1 MSLPLMKKPAI
12 RQSLAVSIATLMMTA
27 THAASAE
34 QEEIAQ
40 LRAEVEALKAL
51 IQKNFPQVQQ
61 ASVVAKSAPL
71 TTTSPAVEKTPV
83 VSAVTATNSEKS
95 SPLQFKTA
103 GGSEVKLYGFIRGDA
118 SYQVDGGNA
127 IFNRINAVSLDNTAD
142 QNKTQD
148 RFYSTVTTTRFGLDF
163 KTPIE
168 GQELGAKVEV
178 DFRGSNDSLR
188 IRHAYLTLNHWLFG
202 QTTSSFLATDLQP
215 EMLDFNSP
223 LGIGTFRTPMLRY
236 SNKLSTDT
244 SYFLGLEKGRDDNR
258 FPALTAKLKQN
269 FAAGKGT
276 SSLRLL
282 AQELRSRDAF
292 EDVKDA
298 DGVVVGKKQVSQDSS
313 EFSWGLAVGAKYQL
327 TPKLQ
332 IMGDYSHVKGDDKFL
347 LYTNTAY
354 NVGPETTDLNLNEF
368 DALTVG
374 TTYQF
379 NPKVRGTLGY
389 GLMLANDSNDF
400 ADYLAVTDTVQN
412 KTLQQGWLN
421 VMYNPVTPVT
431 LGVEYI
437 YGERET
443 FSGVKGKDNR
453 VGAMARYN
461 F

>member
-12 RQSLAVSIATLMMTA
+12 RQGLAVSIATLMMTA

-83 VSAVTATNSEKS
+83 VTAVTATNSEKS

-103 GGSEVKLYGFIRGDA
+103 GGSEVKLYGFVRGDA

-148 RFYSTVTTTRFGLDF
+148 RFYSTATTTRFGLDF

-282 AQELRSRDAF
+282 AQELRVT
-292 EDVKDA
+292 EA
-298 DGVVVGKKQVSQDSS
+298 DN
-313 EFSWGLAVGAKYQL
+313 ETAFSWGVGLGASYKVTDQL
-327 TPKLQ
+327 RVL
-332 IMGDYSHVKGDDKFL
+332 GDYSHVKGDDKFL

-368 DALTVG
+368 DALTIG

>member
-51 IQKNFPQVQQ
+51 IQQNFPQVQQ

-103 GGSEVKLYGFIRGDA
+103 GGSEVKLYGFVRGDA

-148 RFYSTVTTTRFGLDF
+148 RFYSTATTTRFGLDF

-202 QTTSSFLATDLQP
+202 QTTSNFLATDLQP

-282 AQELRSRDAF
+282 AQELRVT
-292 EDVKDA
+292 EA
-298 DGVVVGKKQVSQDSS
+298 DN
-313 EFSWGLAVGAKYQL
+313 ETAFSWAVGLGASYKVTDQL
-327 TPKLQ
+327 RVL
-332 IMGDYSHVKGDDKFL
+332 GDYSHVKGDDKFL

-354 NVGPETTDLNLNEF
+354 NLGPETADLNLNEF